1 MAVANAYNQKLFS
14 NTLPIPGIV
23 RTVNYGTVNL
33 GFGSNPPSFGERHGE
48 IIDGPQD
55 ESMGVANYTP
65 IIQNMCVQ
73 YYVDKK
79 RVAMQ
84 GELVP
89 LYGLNNVNGYFMP
102 QSHAALRHAQPAA
115 IAAFNTHA
123 EVETKINLFAEDVNG
138 FTHDINEPT
147 MILPL
152 ASDFELDRPEGQWKT
167 GYAAFAIQA
176 VSDVRIPITQKDR
189 VRAYPG
195 DRLYVSYST
204 AGGTQLHNSS
214 AADRL
219 FLGLAVL
226 GFDSLNDSQIKVCL

>member
-1 MAVANAYNQKLFS
+1 MAVANAYNQKVFS

-73 YYVDKK
+73 YYVAKK
-79 RVAMQ
+79 RVVMQ

-115 IAAFNTHA
+115 IAAFDDS
-123 EVETKINLFAEDVNG
+123 EVQTKLSSFDETKNG
-138 FTHDINEPT
+138 FTHDIEKPT

-152 ASDFELDRPEGQWKT
+152 ASDFELDRPDSQWKT

-176 VSDVRIPITQKDR
+176 VSDVRIPPTQKDR
-189 VRAYPG
+189 VKAYPG
-195 DRLYVSYST
+195 DKIYVSYST
-204 AGGTQLHNSS
+204 AGGTQLHNTPEP
-214 AADRL
+214 DRL

-226 GFDSLNDSQIKVCL
+226 GFDSLIDSQIKVCL